1 MNPQN
6 LRLPAAKGSGFVARP
21 SMVNTTHRVVLA
33 GLWMTAV
40 LPALLVAL
48 LGWVVEH
55 ARADAAASAI
65 AWVAERQGG
74 ESVPTQTPTPTPTQT
89 QRPTS
94 GPASLAP
101 MAGLDAEGQA
111 HEIVDLDGRP
121 MLSGG
126 DAQARAWP
134 TVVATH
140 TLHRQARPVAELR
153 IIRSLRPVLGLA
165 AALGLGCTALAL
177 LLWIGAFMGP
187 MGVLR
192 RAEGRMREYTR
203 HDALTGLRNRDGLRQ
218 QLQRAL
224 AKGQSTFRT
233 VAVLVVDLDRFRIV
247 NDSLGHPAGDLLL
260 RGVADRIRAV
270 TRPSDVVAR
279 LGADQFAI
287 MVEGVAGAQA
297 AAGMARNLLRALEP
311 SYLLNGREAVATLSI
326 GVAVVSEHANTV
338 DALLK
343 GADAAMRAAK
353 DEGGGRFRL
362 YESTMD
368 ADTQQRLDMEL
379 RLRRAVQL
387 DQFFLLY
394 QPIMDACGER
404 IVAVEAL
411 LRWAD
416 PQRGTVSPTEFIP
429 ILEQTGLI
437 VAAGRW
443 VLNEACRR
451 GAAWQRSGAPALLL
465 SVNVSPRQ
473 FGEAD
478 FVDTVRAVLAD
489 TGFPATQLQ
498 LEVTEGLL
506 LDPTPASLAKIEAL
520 VSIGVRMAIDDFGM
534 GYSSLAYLKRFS
546 LHSLKIDRMFVR
558 DIATAAHDA
567 AIVRAIIDLGH
578 GLGMS
583 VTAEGVETEAQFHEL
598 RRLGCDSL
606 QGFLFAQPQ
615 TADEVQA
622 RLLPL
627 QGRAEAPPQVLRTE
641 PFAAVVDLTVGVC

>member
-1 MNPQN
+1 MNPRN
-6 LRLPAAKGSGFVARP
+6 LRLPAAKGNGPVTRP
-21 SMVNTTHRVVLA
+21 SMVNTALRVVLA
-33 GLWMTAV
+33 GLWLTAA

-55 ARADAAASAI
+55 ERADAAATAI

-74 ESVPTQTPTPTPTQT
+74 ESASTQTQTPT
-89 QRPTS
+89 PTS

-101 MAGLDAEGQA
+101 LAGLDAEGQA
-111 HEIVDLDGRP
+111 HEIVDLEGRP

-140 TLHRQARPVAELR
+140 TLHRQAKPVAELR
-153 IIRSLRPVLGLA
+153 ITRSLRPTLGLA
-165 AALGLGCTALAL
+165 AALGLGCTALSL

-192 RAEGRMREYTR
+192 RAEGRMRDYTR

-224 AKGQSTFRT
+224 AQGQSTFRT

-326 GVAVVSEHANTV
+326 GVAVASEHANTV

-443 VLNEACRR
+443 VLHEACRR
-451 GAAWQRSGAPALLL
+451 GVAWQRAGAAALLL

-520 VSIGVRMAIDDFGM
+520 VLIGVRMAIDDFGM

-627 QGRAEAPPQVLRTE
+627 HGRADAPAPVLRTE
-641 PFAAVVDLTVGVC
+641 PFAAAVGLAVGVC

>member
-74 ESVPTQTPTPTPTQT
+74 ESVPTQTPTPTQT

-520 VSIGVRMAIDDFGM
+520 VLIGVRMAIDDFGM

>member
-74 ESVPTQTPTPTPTQT
+74 ESVPTQTPTPTQT

-224 AKGQSTFRT
+224 GKGQSTFRT

-326 GVAVVSEHANTV
+326 GVAVASQHANTV
-338 DALLK
+338 DGLLK

-520 VSIGVRMAIDDFGM
+520 VLIGVRLAIDDFGM

-622 RLLPL
+622 RLLPV
-627 QGRAEAPPQVLRTE
+627 QSRADAPPQVSRTE
-641 PFAAVVDLTVGVC
+641 PFAAVVGLTVGVC

>member
-1 MNPQN
+1 MNPRN
-6 LRLPAAKGSGFVARP
+6 LHLPAAKGSGFVARP

-33 GLWMTAV
+33 GLWLTAV

-55 ARADAAASAI
+55 ERADAAASAI

-74 ESVPTQTPTPTPTQT
+74 ESVPTQTPTQT

-153 IIRSLRPVLGLA
+153 IIRSLRSTLGLA

-224 AKGQSTFRT
+224 AQGQSTFRT

-326 GVAVVSEHANTV
+326 GVAVASEHANTV

-416 PQRGTVSPTEFIP
+416 PRRGTVSPTEFIP

-443 VLNEACRR
+443 VLHEACRR
-451 GAAWQRSGAPALLL
+451 GVAWQRAGAAALLL

-520 VSIGVRMAIDDFGM
+520 VLIGVRMAIDDFGM

-627 QGRAEAPPQVLRTE
+627 QGRADAPAPVLRTE
-641 PFAAVVDLTVGVC
+641 PFAAAVGLPVGVC